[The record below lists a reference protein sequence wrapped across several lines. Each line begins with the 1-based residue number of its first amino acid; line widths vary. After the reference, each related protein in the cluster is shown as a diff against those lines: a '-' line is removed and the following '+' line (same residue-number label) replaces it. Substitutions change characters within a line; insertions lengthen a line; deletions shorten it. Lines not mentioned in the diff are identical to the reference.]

1 MIYIFHQL
9 ETISGMKRGE
19 FHIPEAGDLLI
30 SEPFL
35 QDENFVRSVVLLCE
49 HTKEGS
55 FGLVINK
62 PSILKLSEL
71 IEALAFLDKEVFVG
85 GPVEQNTL
93 HFIYLGDQQ
102 LEGSISLGKNL
113 WWGGDFDSLIEKLKT
128 GFLNPDSIRFFLG
141 YSGWGESQLK
151 EELDEETW
159 IICRSEIDLHTF
171 EYTPEE
177 LWRNLLKNMGGE
189 FKVIANYPL
198 DPRLN

>member
-1 MIYIFHQL
+1 
-9 ETISGMKRGE
+9 MKEGE
-19 FHIPEAGDLLI
+19 IKSPEAGDLLI

-49 HTKEGS
+49 HNAEGS

-62 PSILKLSEL
+62 PSILKLGEL
-71 IEALAFLDKEVFVG
+71 IEELAFLEKEVFVG

-93 HFIYLGDQQ
+93 HFIYMGDHQ

-113 WWGGDFDSLIEKLKT
+113 WWGGDFDSLVEKLKI
-128 GFLNPDSIRFFLG
+128 GLLNPDSIRFFLG
-141 YSGWGESQLK
+141 YSGWGEGQLID
-151 EELDEETW
+151 ELEGKTW